1 MNIFNIIILN
11 NSFNFLS
18 EMHVI
23 VIVIAIIAIYYF
35 TPMILVM

>member
-18 EMHVI
+18 KIHVS
-23 VIVIAIIAIYYF
+23 VITIA
-35 TPMILVM
+35 TP